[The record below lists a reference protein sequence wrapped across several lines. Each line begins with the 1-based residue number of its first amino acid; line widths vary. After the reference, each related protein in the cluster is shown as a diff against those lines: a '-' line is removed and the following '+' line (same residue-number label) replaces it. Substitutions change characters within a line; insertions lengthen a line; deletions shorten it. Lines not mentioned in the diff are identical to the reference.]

1 MWWNRKPVISTNE
14 LILGLCDW
22 NKNVRLT
29 DSFPISTLMAS
40 KRKVSLWTKAQAQC
54 TSVTDQIFKE
64 TSQKSQ
70 LNEKKLISPALKPT
84 ESPPYFSSRPW
95 KLDEPW
101 RPGWLMA
108 LGLFLTIFFFHIRTR
123 IRTLGHSLIN
133 TLTALVVHFISREML
148 FQSSRSRDI
157 IWAALRWHG

>member
-22 NKNVRLT
+22 NKNARLT
-29 DSFPISTLMAS
+29 ASFPISTLIAS

-64 TSQKSQ
+64 TLQKSQ

-84 ESPPYFSSRPW
+84 ESPPTSQENRETGRTLATWMINGVRVIFDKSFSYSYY
-95 KLDEPW
+95 
-101 RPGWLMA
+101 
-108 LGLFLTIFFFHIRTR
+108 
-123 IRTLGHSLIN
+123 LGHSLIN